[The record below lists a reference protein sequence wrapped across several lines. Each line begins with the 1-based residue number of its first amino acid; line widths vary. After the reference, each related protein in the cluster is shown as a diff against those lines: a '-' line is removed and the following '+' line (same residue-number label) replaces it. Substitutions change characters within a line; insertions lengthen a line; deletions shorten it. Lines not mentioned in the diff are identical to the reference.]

1 MLLFVLCVVSFHYT
15 MAIKGVLPLDSVT
28 FDKIIGSTQQYN
40 VLVKFD
46 KEYAYGPKE
55 DAFKTF
61 AETTIN
67 SPNFILAQVGVQEH
81 GDKLNEDLRERFA
94 VNSADFPVFKLFKRG
109 ESKSITMPGDVSI
122 ENLSSFVK
130 NELNLWI
137 GLPGKIEAFDNLA
150 LAFAASPSTDIM
162 ESASKLVVTVDAKD
176 SENAKFYVLAMKKI
190 LEQGEAWVGTETARV
205 TKLLES
211 KITSEKK
218 EQLKQRLNIL
228 PSFKK
233 IVKTEL

>member
-1 MLLFVLCVVSFHYT
+1 MLLLLLSFISFHCT
-15 MAIKGVLPLDSVT
+15 IAIKGVLPLDSVT

-55 DAFKTF
+55 DAFKSF
-61 AETTIN
+61 AETTRN

-81 GDKLNEDLRERFA
+81 GDKLNDDLRERFA
-94 VNSADFPVFKLFKRG
+94 LNAGDFPVFKLFKRG
-109 ESKSITMPGDVSI
+109 ESKSITMSGDVSI

-150 LAFAASPSTDIM
+150 LAFAASPNTDILA
-162 ESASKLVVTVDAKD
+162 SASNLLTTIDAKD
-176 SENAKFYVLAMKKI
+176 SENAKFYILAMKKI
-190 LEQGEAWVGTETARV
+190 LEHGDTWVATETARV

-211 KITSEKK
+211 KITPEKK

-233 IVKTEL
+233 IFKSEL